1 MVTGT
6 GSLSNKEGSCPIT
19 LNVAFLKH
27 LRNVQGTSKA
37 KCKEIFLRDLR
48 KAMQRHKGVQLK
60 EVIFIFI
67 YLKNLFQSQLF
78 YLYPICITINI
89 IVGPY

>member
-1 MVTGT
+1 VTGT
-6 GSLSNKEGSCPIT
+6 GSLSNKESMCPIT

-48 KAMQRHKGVQLK
+48 KAMQRYKGVQLK
-60 EVIFIFI
+60 EVIFYYYFI
-67 YLKNLFQSQLF
+67 S
-78 YLYPICITINI
+78 I
-89 IVGPY
+89 